1 MIRSLGRIVEV
12 PNVQIERPMQIGGVE
27 VVPGADVASRY
38 LSDWVVPLT
47 DGEPLGLVRPRTTA
61 EVSAVLRD
69 CHAHGIAVVPQ
80 GGLTGLAGGATPVAG
95 ALLLSLE
102 RMTGIEEIDEDALTL
117 TALAGTPLQAI
128 QDAARD
134 AGFLFALD
142 LGARGSCQI
151 GGNVATNAGG
161 NRVIRY
167 GMTRDLVLGLEVV
180 LADGTVLSSLNK
192 LIKNNAG
199 LDLRQIF
206 VGSEGI
212 LGVITRV
219 VLRLHPQPKSQ
230 CTALCALGGFDDV
243 LALLRRARASLGGTL
258 SAFEV
263 MWPDFYE
270 LMTGPAAGLAPP
282 LPHGAGAYVL
292 VEAYGTDPVRDQA
305 HFEEMLAE
313 AHDQGIVADALVA
326 QSPADAREF
335 WRVRDSSGEFP
346 RLGWP
351 SLGYD
356 IGIPTRDIGRFVEV
370 CGARLRER
378 WPGTETAFFGHI
390 GDSNLH
396 LHLRRPDGLS
406 QHADVHGVVYGVV
419 REFRGT
425 TSAEHGIGTLKRPYL
440 EYTRSPEEIAVMRA
454 LKQAL
459 DPTGILNPG
468 KVLSRQA

>member
-1 MIRSLGRIVEV
+1 MSHSETQPLLR
-12 PNVQIERPMQIGGVE
+12 QIGGVE
-27 VVPGADVASRY
+27 IVPGPEVDSRY
-38 LSDWVVPLT
+38 FGDWVVRLAE
-47 DGEPLGLVRPRTTA
+47 GQPLGLARPRTTA
-61 EVSAVLRD
+61 EVSALLRA
-69 CHAHGIAVVPQ
+69 CHADGIAVVPQ
-80 GGLTGLAGGATPVAG
+80 GGLTGLAGGATAIDG
-95 ALLLSLE
+95 ALILSLE
-102 RMTGIEEIDEDALTL
+102 RMSGVEEVDDAACTL
-117 TALAGTPLQAI
+117 TALAGTPLQRI
-128 QDAARD
+128 QDAARE

-230 CTALCALGGFDDV
+230 CTALCAVGGFDDV
-243 LALLRRARASLGGTL
+243 LAILRRSRQALGGTL

-263 MWPDFYE
+263 MWPDFYD
-270 LMTGPAAGLAPP
+270 LMTGPGTSVRPP
-282 LPHGAGAYVL
+282 LPPGAGAYLL
-292 VEAYGTDPVRDQA
+292 VEAFGTDPARDQA
-305 HFEEMLAE
+305 HFEEMLAA
-313 AHDQGIVADALVA
+313 AHDAGELTDAIVA
-326 QSPADAREF
+326 QTPGDAREF
-335 WRVRDSSGEFP
+335 WRLRDSSGEFP

-356 IGIPTRDIGRFVEV
+356 IGIPTREIGRFVDV
-370 CGARLRER
+370 CRAALATRF
-378 WPGTETAFFGHI
+378 PGIRTAFFGHI

-396 LHLRRPDGLS
+396 LHLNRTDGPTDS
-406 QHADVHGVVYGVV
+406 AEVHDVVYGVV
-419 REFRGT
+419 RQFNGT
-425 TSAEHGIGTLKRPYL
+425 TSAEHGIGLLKRPYL
-440 EYTRSPEEIAVMRA
+440 GYTRTPEEIAVMRT
-454 LKQAL
+454 LKRAL
-459 DPTGILNPG
+459 DPKGILNPG
-468 KVLSRQA
+468 KILA